1 MNIRTSKKVV
11 KKAIIFNKN
20 NYFNRKERY
29 FNDIRISFLYE
40 CLDRV
45 IYILNHSKKEIKG
58 FNQFLKELD
67 YYRVNN
73 YKTIEYYI
81 DDIFRICLFDDI

>member
-1 MNIRTSKKVV
+1 MNIKTSKKVI
-11 KKAIIFNKN
+11 KKAIIWNKN
-20 NYFNRKERY
+20 NYFNREERY
-29 FNDIRISFLYE
+29 SNIRISFLNE

-45 IYILNHSKKEIKG
+45 IYILNHSKKEMKS

-81 DDIFRICLFDDI
+81 DDIFRICLFGDI

>member
-1 MNIRTSKKVV
+1 MNIRTSKKVI
-11 KKAIIFNKN
+11 KKAIIWNKN

-29 FNDIRISFLYE
+29 SNVRISFLNE

-45 IYILNHSKKEIKG
+45 IYILNHSKKEMKD

-81 DDIFRICLFDDI
+81 DDIFRTCLFGDI

>member
-1 MNIRTSKKVV
+1 MNIKTSKKVV
-11 KKAIIFNKN
+11 KKAIIWNKN

-29 FNDIRISFLYE
+29 SNIRISFLNE
-40 CLDRV
+40 SLDRV
-45 IYILNHSKKEIKG
+45 IYILNHSKKEMKG

-81 DDIFRICLFDDI
+81 DDIFRICLFGDI

>member
-1 MNIRTSKKVV
+1 MNIKTSKKVV
-11 KKAIIFNKN
+11 KKAIIWNKN

-29 FNDIRISFLYE
+29 SNVRISFLNE

-45 IYILNHSKKEIKG
+45 IYILNHSKKEMKD
-58 FNQFLKELD
+58 FNQFLKETD

-81 DDIFRICLFDDI
+81 DDIFRICLFGDI

>member
-1 MNIRTSKKVV
+1 MNIKTSKKVI
-11 KKAIIFNKN
+11 KKAIIWNKN
-20 NYFNRKERY
+20 NYFNREERY
-29 FNDIRISFLYE
+29 SNIRLSFLNE

-45 IYILNHSKKEIKG
+45 IYILNHSKKEMKS

-81 DDIFRICLFDDI
+81 DDIFRICLFGDI

>member
-1 MNIRTSKKVV
+1 MKIKTSKKVV
-11 KKAIIFNKN
+11 KKAIIWNKN
-20 NYFNRKERY
+20 NYFNREERY
-29 FNDIRISFLYE
+29 SNIRISFLNE

-45 IYILNHSKKEIKG
+45 IYILNHSKKEMKD

-81 DDIFRICLFDDI
+81 DDIFRICLFGDI

>member
-1 MNIRTSKKVV
+1 MNIKTSKKVV
-11 KKAIIFNKN
+11 KKAIIWNKN

-29 FNDIRISFLYE
+29 SNIRISFLNE

-45 IYILNHSKKEIKG
+45 IYILNHSKKEMKS

-81 DDIFRICLFDDI
+81 DDIFHICLFGDI

>member
-1 MNIRTSKKVV
+1 MNIKTSKKVV
-11 KKAIIFNKN
+11 KKAIIWNKN
-20 NYFNRKERY
+20 NYFNREERY
-29 FNDIRISFLYE
+29 SNVRISFLNE

-45 IYILNHSKKEIKG
+45 IYILNHSKKEMKS

-81 DDIFRICLFDDI
+81 DDIFRICLFGDI

>member
-1 MNIRTSKKVV
+1 MKIKTSKKVI
-11 KKAIIFNKN
+11 KKAIIWNKN
-20 NYFNRKERY
+20 NYFNREERY
-29 FNDIRISFLYE
+29 SNIRLSFLNE

-45 IYILNHSKKEIKG
+45 IYILNHSKKEMKG

-81 DDIFRICLFDDI
+81 DDIFRICLFGDI

>member
-1 MNIRTSKKVV
+1 MKIKTSKKVV
-11 KKAIIFNKN
+11 KKAIIWNKN

-29 FNDIRISFLYE
+29 SNVRISFLNE

-45 IYILNHSKKEIKG
+45 IYILNHSKKEMKD

-81 DDIFRICLFDDI
+81 DDIFRICLFGDI

>member
-11 KKAIIFNKN
+11 KKAIIWNKN
-20 NYFNRKERY
+20 NYFNRKRY
-29 FNDIRISFLYE
+29 YNDIRISFLNE

-45 IYILNHSKKEIKG
+45 IYILNHSKKEING

-81 DDIFRICLFDDI
+81 DDIFRICLFGDI

>member
-1 MNIRTSKKVV
+1 MKS
-11 KKAIIFNKN
+11 
-20 NYFNRKERY
+20 
-29 FNDIRISFLYE
+29 
-40 CLDRV
+40 
-45 IYILNHSKKEIKG
+45 

-81 DDIFRICLFDDI
+81 DDIFRICLFGDI

>member
-1 MNIRTSKKVV
+1 MNIKTSKKVI
-11 KKAIIFNKN
+11 KKAIIWNKN
-20 NYFNRKERY
+20 NYSNRKERY
-29 FNDIRISFLYE
+29 SNVRISFLNE

-45 IYILNHSKKEIKG
+45 IYILNHSKKEMKS

-81 DDIFRICLFDDI
+81 DNIFRTCLFGDI

>member
-1 MNIRTSKKVV
+1 MKIKTSKKVV
-11 KKAIIFNKN
+11 KKAIIWNKN

-29 FNDIRISFLYE
+29 SNVRISFLNE

-45 IYILNHSKKEIKG
+45 IYILNHSKKEMKD

-81 DDIFRICLFDDI
+81 DDIFRTCLFGDI

>member
-1 MNIRTSKKVV
+1 MNIKTSKKVV
-11 KKAIIFNKN
+11 KKAIIWNKN

-29 FNDIRISFLYE
+29 SNIRISFLNE

-45 IYILNHSKKEIKG
+45 IYILNHSKKEMKS

-73 YKTIEYYI
+73 YKTMEYYI
-81 DDIFRICLFDDI
+81 DDIFRICLFGDI

>member
-1 MNIRTSKKVV
+1 MKIKTSKKVV
-11 KKAIIFNKN
+11 KKAIIWNKN
-20 NYFNRKERY
+20 NYFNREERY
-29 FNDIRISFLYE
+29 SNIRISFLNE

-45 IYILNHSKKEIKG
+45 IYILNHSKKAMKSY
-58 FNQFLKELD
+58 NQFLKELD

-81 DDIFRICLFDDI
+81 DDIFRICLFGDI

>member
-1 MNIRTSKKVV
+1 MNIKTSKKVV
-11 KKAIIFNKN
+11 KKAIIWNKN
-20 NYFNRKERY
+20 NYFNREERY
-29 FNDIRISFLYE
+29 SNIRISFLNE

-45 IYILNHSKKEIKG
+45 IYILNHSKKEMKS

-81 DDIFRICLFDDI
+81 DDIFRICLFGDI

>member
-1 MNIRTSKKVV
+1 MNIRNSKKVV
-11 KKAIIFNKN
+11 KKAIIWNKN

-29 FNDIRISFLYE
+29 SNVRLSFLNE

-45 IYILNHSKKEIKG
+45 IYILNHSKKEMSS
-58 FNQFLKELD
+58 FNQFLKETD
-67 YYRVNN
+67 YRVNN

-81 DDIFRICLFDDI
+81 DDIFRICLFGDI

>member
-11 KKAIIFNKN
+11 KKAIIWNKN

-29 FNDIRISFLYE
+29 SNVRISFLYE

-45 IYILNHSKKEIKG
+45 IYILNHSKKEING

>member
-1 MNIRTSKKVV
+1 MNIRTSKKVI
-11 KKAIIFNKN
+11 KKAIIWNKN
-20 NYFNRKERY
+20 NYFNREERY
-29 FNDIRISFLYE
+29 SNIRISFLNE

-45 IYILNHSKKEIKG
+45 IYILNHSKKEMKS

-81 DDIFRICLFDDI
+81 DDIFRICLFGDI